1 MTLNSGFVD
10 EALNESFK
18 QLMLSEEVQLLDSSD
33 DSLRA
38 VKISDSQ
45 LKMKTSVNDKLINYT
60 IEVEFSNNIIDD
72 IV

>member
-18 QLMLSEEVQLLDSSD
+18 QLMLSEEFQLLDSSD

>member
-1 MTLNSGFVD
+1 
-10 EALNESFK
+10 
-18 QLMLSEEVQLLDSSD
+18 MLSEEVQLYDFNNDVLS
-33 DSLRA
+33 A